1 MNCPYNNFHEISKI
15 SVKLIH
21 ISKQLY
27 FSRECLTLLLL
38 GPNYSKL
45 ILNTRLF
52 LYLNCSCSFPFR
64 HEWFKDL
71 GLKWYALPAV
81 SSMLLEV
88 GGLEFPAC
96 PFNGWYMG
104 TEIGVRDFCDYQR
117 YNILEVRFCMIHPS
131 GMCVHPCMGTA
142 AVVQK
147 WNHNW
152 RLFGWLVQEVG
163 RKMGL
168 HTQRLSSLWK
178 DQALV
183 AINVAVMH
191 SFQVGNLWY
200 DHEFH

>member
-1 MNCPYNNFHEISKI
+1 MKLAWYQINRFILWNFSM
-15 SVKLIH
+15 
-21 ISKQLY
+21 
-27 FSRECLTLLLL
+27 ECQTLLLL

-45 ILNTRLF
+45 TLNTRLF

-88 GGLEFPAC
+88 GGLEFSAC

-117 YNILEVRFCMIHPS
+117 YNILEVRFCMIHPF

-142 AVVQK
+142 TVVQK
-147 WNHNW
+147 RNRNW
-152 RLFGWLVQEVG
+152 RLLGCRRLAARWAYKLKSCPRCG
-163 RKMGL
+163 RTRHWWPLML
-168 HTQRLSSLWK
+168 QWCTVFR
-178 DQALV
+178 LV
-183 AINVAVMH
+183 ACDRAMSSTNP
-191 SFQVGNLWY
+191 
-200 DHEFH
+200 